1 MSVRVK
7 INPELLQWACQRAG
21 LKIKDL
27 GQKASFKK
35 LPEWEKGTT
44 QPTFKQIEAFAKAT
58 YVPVGYLFLK
68 KPPLREEVPVP
79 DLRTI
84 KNKSVMRPSPH
95 LLSTIYLHQQRQYW
109 YQKFLASA
117 GYKPLKFIGS
127 ARIKDSIEKT
137 ATMMRQTLKF
147 DLKAREDTPT
157 WEEALTL
164 FVKQMDDIGI
174 LVMIN
179 GVVGNDSSRKLDVKE
194 FRGFALSDHLAPLVF
209 INGQDFKSAQMFTL
223 AHEMAHIWLGKSSL
237 NNTTL
242 DSHPNQ
248 EIEVWCNKVAAEFL
262 VPLKALKKENIK
274 SHPLESVPQL
284 SKRYKTS
291 HLVIIRRL
299 FDAKYIT
306 REAFDKAYTQRL
318 SQLGNQMKLKNKN
331 QKGGGDFY
339 QTMNKRVGQRFM
351 HNLVTSTLEGNTLF
365 TEAFDLLNITSTSTF
380 MKIAKKLGLE

>member
-1 MSVRVK
+1 MYPLD
-7 INPELLQWACQRAG
+7 IC
-21 LKIKDL
+21 
-27 GQKASFKK
+27 
-35 LPEWEKGTT
+35 
-44 QPTFKQIEAFAKAT
+44 
-58 YVPVGYLFLK
+58 FLK
-68 KPPLREEVPVP
+68 NHPLREEVPVP

-109 YQKFLASA
+109 YQKFLASE
-117 GYKPLKFIGS
+117 GHKPLKFIGS

-306 REAFDKAYTQRL
+306 REAFDKAYTQQL
-318 SQLGNQMKLKNKN
+318 SQLENQFKLKNKN